1 MDLII
6 YNVFYKNSNYF
17 KTKIQMNYENF
28 FKKSFYFFTNHNIRL
43 NFINLICICLYNL
56 IIIK

>member
-43 NFINLICICLYNL
+43 NFINLISICLYNL